1 MMLADQKLNC
11 SSISLSGITFASFAR
26 LDSNKFLGKAAQSP
40 NKLSFDSSFQLFP
53 NGAFR

>member
-1 MMLADQKLNC
+1 MLANQKLNC